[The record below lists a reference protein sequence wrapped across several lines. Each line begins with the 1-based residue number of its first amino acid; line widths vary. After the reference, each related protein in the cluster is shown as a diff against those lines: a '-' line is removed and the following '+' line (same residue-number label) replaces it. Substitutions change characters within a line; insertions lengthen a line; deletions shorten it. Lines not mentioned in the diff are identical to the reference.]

1 MINRYVFL
9 AVSTAVLTFALSG
22 CGGGASVDVG
32 VVVPLPVPVPPPVPD
47 FVVTA
52 LIDGAQIPNLG
63 VYPGESQTIS
73 VVAGDAFEL
82 DTDGPVYWD
91 FSAGGSADIA
101 ASPGSTVQYGGAS
114 LNETAVGDSH
124 LVLAVSSSA
133 LPGSSIPITIYV
145 TSKNDSSQVAAIEV
159 LVAN

>member
-1 MINRYVFL
+1 MISRFAITSIVATVVTL
-9 AVSTAVLTFALSG
+9 ALSG
-22 CGGGASVDVG
+22 CGGGSVDVG
-32 VVVPLPVPVPPPVPD
+32 VVVPVAPPPPD

-52 LIDGAQIPNLG
+52 MINGARISNLD
-63 VYPGESQTIS
+63 VYPSESQTIS
-73 VVAGDAFEL
+73 VIAGDAFEL

-101 ASPGSTVQYGGAS
+101 ASPGATLVYSGAS

-133 LPGSSIPITIYV
+133 PPGSSIPVTIYV
-145 TSKNDSSQVAAIEV
+145 TSKNDSSQVATIDL
-159 LVAN
+159 LVSN

>member
-1 MINRYVFL
+1 MINRF
-9 AVSTAVLTFALSG
+9 ATTAIFATALTLALSG
-22 CGGGASVDVG
+22 CGGGGSIDIG
-32 VVVPLPVPVPPPVPD
+32 VTVPVGPPPPD
-47 FVVTA
+47 FAVTA
-52 LIDGAQIPNLG
+52 MINGARISNLD

-91 FSAGGSADIA
+91 FSAGASADIA
-101 ASPGSTVQYGGAS
+101 ASPGATVVYEGAR

-133 LPGSSIPITIYV
+133 PPGSFIPITIYV
-145 TSKNDSSQVAAIEV
+145 TSKNDSSQVATIDL